1 MIILK
6 SVYKCTLYFF
16 VTNFPEM
23 CAFFFF
29 KIEKWLTSCSASV
42 ACILKSSLYAYTQT
56 HARTERERKKCFRKH
71 RIWKAA
77 QSYENKN
84 NSTFLIFSSSLQNKS
99 AYFSLPQHA
108 SVYSGRDGGRNSEG
122 WEMIESLYLCVCV
135 GWEWTTT
142 IVWWWRCSCEGN
154 DLSVFLCHFIK
165 PLNF

>member
-1 MIILK
+1 MIRENKVQFICGSLGIILK

-23 CAFFFF
+23 CPFFPF
-29 KIEKWLTSCSASV
+29 KIKNGSPPVRLLWLVFSRA
-42 ACILKSSLYAYTQT
+42 LYMRT
-56 HARTERERKKCFRKH
+56 HKHTRARRERKKCFRKH

-108 SVYSGRDGGRNSEG
+108 SVYSGRDGGRDSEG
-122 WEMIESLYLCVCV
+122 WEMIESLYLCVCL

-142 IVWWWRCSCEGN
+142 IV
-154 DLSVFLCHFIK
+154 
-165 PLNF
+165 